1 MLLAISGP
9 FSKTF
14 VTQNKF
20 CLAMK
25 FGDKDGHA
33 TETLCPPKDDR
44 LNDFSVLAAY
54 ELINL
59 IFE

>member
-1 MLLAISGP
+1 MLLPISGP

-44 LNDFSVLAAY
+44 LNDSSVLAAY
-54 ELINL
+54 E
-59 IFE
+59 

>member
-1 MLLAISGP
+1 MLLPISGP

-20 CLAMK
+20 YLAMK
-25 FGDKDGHA
+25 LGDKDGHA
-33 TETLCPPKDDR
+33 TETLCPPKGDR

-54 ELINL
+54 E
-59 IFE
+59 